1 MTNNDVFANRVKRI
15 KKASGSKRR
24 VKTKSTRRFGAR
36 LITPA
41 MLVLCISGGMTVTWD
56 AMERPTDTPL
66 ELAEDLTN
74 QFLAYL
80 NTI

>member
-1 MTNNDVFANRVKRI
+1 MTNAEVFANRVKRI
-15 KKASGSKRR
+15 NKAAGSKRR
-24 VKTKSTRRFGAR
+24 VKTKSARRLGER
-36 LITPA
+36 LITPIL
-41 MLVLCISGGMTVTWD
+41 LVVCISGGMTATWD

-80 NTI
+80 TTI